1 GRIDQ
6 QMLQVTVLREML
18 EELFKD
24 LEFAP
29 AREAL
34 IDGVPTAVLARQ
46 ERPLRAAAINPEEGV
61 MK

>member
-1 GRIDQ
+1 
-6 QMLQVTVLREML
+6 MLQVTVLREML